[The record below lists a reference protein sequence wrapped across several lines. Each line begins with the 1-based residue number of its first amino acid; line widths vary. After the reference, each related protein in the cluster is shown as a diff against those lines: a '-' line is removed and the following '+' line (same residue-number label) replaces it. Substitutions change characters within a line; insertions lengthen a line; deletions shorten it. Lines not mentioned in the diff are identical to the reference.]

1 MDPKVLQH
9 FGNAIPV
16 APAFQKNAHFI
27 GAPRRRPMMGQNFSQ
42 IAEEFR
48 KRGAIVPVQ
57 VGIPTALAAQ
67 MTAQGQTP
75 PPPEEIPA
83 MVDTGASITA
93 IDVGTAQRLGLQP
106 TGSIDIAGATGA
118 GKQPLFAALFRIPDP
133 FIEWDPMTLAG
144 AQLPGAP
151 FQILI
156 GRNVLCSMTLSYDG
170 KSGRF
175 SLVL

>member
-1 MDPKVLQH
+1 MNPNVLQH
-9 FGNAIPV
+9 FGKPLPL
-16 APAFQKNAHFI
+16 APAFQRSAQFV
-27 GAPRRRPMMGQNFSQ
+27 GAPRRGPMMGQNFSQ
-42 IAEEFR
+42 VVEEFR
-48 KRGAIVPVQ
+48 KRGAILPVQ
-57 VGIPTALAAQ
+57 VGIPSSLAAQ

-118 GKQPLFAALFRIPDP
+118 GQQPLYAALLRIPDP

-175 SLVL
+175 SLIL